1 MTNALHLLHTRSV
14 EAGLVNVSY
23 VDAAVGRL
31 LREKFALH
39 LFDGPGYWQV
49 NETAATALL
58 DAPAHRQLA
67 LSAAEAGITLL
78 QNDPAPSSP
87 NGPNTPLLPLAGLGS
102 TIIRVAL
109 VSGAYVSPS
118 HRRPAPHVSRTHAFS
133 PQIGPNAGCAA
144 GPTAECQAS
153 EAYRGGYCN
162 GGSHTVTL
170 YEALAGV
177 AGINVSFAVGADQL
191 DYNTTGLAAAVAA
204 AAAAQ
209 VAIVVVGDT
218 TMGFG
223 KGTCAEG
230 IDADTIDLPGGQL
243 ALLSAVA
250 ATGTPTVTVLVHGR
264 PATFGAGEAFAVAWE
279 RALYTSSP
287 LVQALSP
294 RRVPTTLCS
303 RASPPSFPHG
313 ARVKRAA
320 TPSSTC

>member
-1 MTNALHLLHTRSV
+1 M
-14 EAGLVNVSY
+14 GLVNVSY

-39 LFDGPGYWQV
+39 LFDGPAYWQV

-67 LSAAEAGITLL
+67 LAAAEAGITLL

-102 TIIRVAL
+102 TILRVAL
-109 VSGAYVSPS
+109 VSGVCVPPS
-118 HRRPAPHVSRTHAFS
+118 HSRPPEPLVSHIHAFS
-133 PQIGPNAGCAA
+133 LQIGPNAGCAA

-153 EAYRGGYCN
+153 DAYRGGYCN

-250 ATGTPTVTVLVHGR
+250 ATGTPTITVLVHGR
-264 PATFGAGEAFAVAWE
+264 PATFGSGEAPQAADDGHGKCP
-279 RALYTSSP
+279 ALRVLPRPCRP
-287 LVQALSP
+287 LCRDGPQQCPPCAPP
-294 RRVPTTLCS
+294 RRRL
-303 RASPPSFPHG
+303 
-313 ARVKRAA
+313 RVA
-320 TPSSTC
+320 PG